1 MKNFLPVIFFA
12 IVFTAMVVSQM
23 SINGQELAASKIQQN
38 QDKFLFF
45 ESAFSKL
52 KIKTTQGTQIELAKS
67 KKPIVI
73 VNFWASWCQPCV
85 REFQSLNQMLDK
97 YEDRVLVVGVNS
109 DTENAIKEIKKVEAK
124 YNLKFEST
132 TDSKNELAARLNIT
146 KIPSTIIFHE
156 GKVIRFSEKE
166 FDFMAEDFQT
176 QLKEIRL

>member
-23 SINGQELAASKIQQN
+23 SINGQELAASKIEQN

-97 YEDRVLVVGVNS
+97 WDTNEKKPDPIKEKQETKLSKAVKSLVKIKES
-109 DTENAIKEIKKVEAK
+109 AIKAK
-124 YNLKFEST
+124 E
-132 TDSKNELAARLNIT
+132 NI
-146 KIPSTIIFHE
+146 E
-156 GKVIRFSEKE
+156 
-166 FDFMAEDFQT
+166 
-176 QLKEIRL
+176 